1 MCSGERAC
9 AVGVLLHMA
18 YFGAARCSLRSL
30 ATYGVLRCCPLRY
43 ITVARYGVLRYCPLL
58 YTSLATY
65 GVLRCCP
72 LLYMRVARCIWRST
86 VLPTAVYECC
96 YIWRTTVLPTTL
108 YEGCYMHMAY
118 YGAAHCSIQVLLHKR
133 SHPPTPTQIRQLI
146 ACKYTTETSSAII
159 CFEKSR

>member
-1 MCSGERAC
+1 MLQRAC

-18 YFGAARCSLRSL
+18 YFAAARCSLRIL

-96 YIWRTTVLPTTL
+96 YIRRTTVLPTTL
-108 YEGCYMHMAY
+108 YEGCYMHMVY
-118 YGAAHCSIQVLLHKR
+118 YGAAHCSIRVCYIWHPMVLPTALYKCCYINA
-133 SHPPTPTQIRQLI
+133 PTPPPPHKF
-146 ACKYTTETSSAII
+146 AN
-159 CFEKSR
+159 